1 MFIRVELITV
11 MLSLSVGLIFPTY
24 ASAAEGMV
32 PQLVHF
38 KGPGAQPLIGYLF
51 RPGQSAGRAP
61 GIILLHGRTGPYSTA
76 ANGLYDATT
85 LSKRH
90 ELWGRFW
97 AEQGYYAL
105 LVDSFSTRGY
115 PEGFPIHSYDERP
128 DAVNEVTVRP
138 FDAYAGLAYLKQQ
151 FFIDASRIALQGW
164 SNGGSATIAAMA
176 QETAAKAGVKE
187 NEGFAGAI
195 AFYPACTLH
204 HEYDASYLPYA
215 PVRVFSGDEDEE
227 VSAERCRH
235 LVTRSRAAGNDIE
248 IVVYHG
254 ATHDFDDPGVR
265 RQRVKANAEA
275 AQDAFTRAR
284 NFIIQLFRR

>member
-1 MFIRVELITV
+1 MFIRVELSTV

-97 AEQGYYAL
+97 AQESSANPRN
-105 LVDSFSTRGY
+105 SRAFSRR
-115 PEGFPIHSYDERP
+115 PEMAQMR
-128 DAVNEVTVRP
+128 
-138 FDAYAGLAYLKQQ
+138 GLAGCHAFSESEDFRRVRKT
-151 FFIDASRIALQGW
+151 ARI
-164 SNGGSATIAAMA
+164 S
-176 QETAAKAGVKE
+176 E
-187 NEGFAGAI
+187 AI
-195 AFYPACTLH
+195 C
-204 HEYDASYLPYA
+204 A
-215 PVRVFSGDEDEE
+215 P
-227 VSAERCRH
+227 RH
-235 LVTRSRAAGNDIE
+235 LVRYFPFEST
-248 IVVYHG
+248 V
-254 ATHDFDDPGVR
+254 
-265 RQRVKANAEA
+265 
-275 AQDAFTRAR
+275 
-284 NFIIQLFRR
+284 